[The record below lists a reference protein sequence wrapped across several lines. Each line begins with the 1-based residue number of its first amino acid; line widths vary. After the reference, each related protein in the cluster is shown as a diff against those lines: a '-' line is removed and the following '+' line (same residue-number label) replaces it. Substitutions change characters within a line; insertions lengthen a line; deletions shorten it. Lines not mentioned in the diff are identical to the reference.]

1 MKTKFVA
8 GGLGLAALVGAGVA
22 FRGVHRHEAPVTA
35 ADTCETAGECR
46 AHAKGGVVAIDKPKG
61 PRILAFSAASCAACK
76 KMEAV
81 VAAAEAACGAA
92 RDVTHVDI
100 DGDTGASLAATYAVT
115 SIPAWLSIDAEGDE
129 VSRLV
134 GVQPQGRI
142 EQAIEEV
149 RGERCAAID
158 RPSGAS
164 SVPM

>member
-1 MKTKFVA
+1 
-8 GGLGLAALVGAGVA
+8 
-22 FRGVHRHEAPVTA
+22 
-35 ADTCETAGECR
+35 
-46 AHAKGGVVAIDKPKG
+46 
-61 PRILAFSAASCAACK
+61 
-76 KMEAV
+76 MEAV